1 MIGSEGGGA
10 VQQYLEMSVVRRHV
24 TPYLFSESP
33 PHKYE
38 HVLQYFQSATED
50 LISPFNVIEISI
62 RREKATFAR

>member
-1 MIGSEGGGA
+1 MGGHIYF
-10 VQQYLEMSVVRRHV
+10 VN
-24 TPYLFSESP
+24 P
-33 PHKYE
+33 PPQKYE